1 MKKAQKKRRAGL
13 SGTLSKGLVAVLAV
27 YLVGTLIYNQVQITA
42 KRQELSDVQEQ
53 ITQKQQENE
62 ELKRLI
68 GDGAETMTPSLS
80 GRPGMIWAMPA
91 PVSGFFTTSAGS
103 NRALRLGECLF
114 AGRRSSHTT
123 KRGFVHCSLR

>member
-53 ITQKQQENE
+53 QENE

-68 GDGAETMTPSLS
+68 GDGSGNDDAIIERAARDDLGYARPSERIFYDIS
-80 GRPGMIWAMPA
+80 G
-91 PVSGFFTTSAGS
+91 
-103 NRALRLGECLF
+103 
-114 AGRRSSHTT
+114 
-123 KRGFVHCSLR
+123 K

>member
-68 GDGAETMTPSLS
+68 GDGS
-80 GRPGMIWAMPA
+80 GNDDAIIERAARDDLGYAFGWANA
-91 PVSGFFTTSAGS
+91 CLRAGGVHTRQKGVSCIA
-103 NRALRLGECLF
+103 
-114 AGRRSSHTT
+114 
-123 KRGFVHCSLR
+123 V

>member
-1 MKKAQKKRRAGL
+1 MKKTQKKRRAGL

-68 GDGAETMTPSLS
+68 GDGSGNDDAIIERAARDDLGYARPSERIFYDIS
-80 GRPGMIWAMPA
+80 G
-91 PVSGFFTTSAGS
+91 
-103 NRALRLGECLF
+103 
-114 AGRRSSHTT
+114 
-123 KRGFVHCSLR
+123 K